1 MTVTL
6 DDQIAEALGSVYD
19 PCSLA
24 SNAPVSIIDMGL
36 IKSWTVDDA
45 GNLHV
50 TMCVTSACCTMA
62 PNIVRGAV
70 AALTAIPGIK
80 AAEVQIDPSVF
91 WTPDS
96 MTERGRETLRRRR
109 EQSLAH
115 TKTTPQQ
122 WRQQVLS

>member
-1 MTVTL
+1 MTGTL

-36 IKSWTVDDA
+36 IKSWTVDDV

-80 AAEVQIDPSVF
+80 AAEVKIDPSVF

-109 EQSLAH
+109 EQSLAQ

-122 WRQQVLS
+122 WRQQVPS